1 MLVSRR
7 GVAAVLLSNVLFG
20 VLYLYSHFM
29 QPMVGSDVFAWRMV
43 AMLVA
48 LSVMMSMGGGWVA
61 LREFVSRINQQPW
74 QWLLF
79 VGSTFVVGGNLWVF
93 MWAPVN
99 GYGIDVAVGYFLLPL
114 TTLLMGMVVFGER
127 LNKWQKWAVAFA
139 GVGVMH
145 EMWAAES
152 LSWITLFC
160 CLSYPF
166 YFGIRR
172 HLQTP
177 ALVGLWMDLMLIA
190 PFAIAYLVFFSDSMT
205 LVMSQWHFTPLIIS
219 LGVFSALAM
228 CWVLYGAR
236 TLPFTLF
243 SMLTYGEPI
252 LLFVLAVVFMNAPL
266 TGSAMI
272 TYGFVWVGLMLM
284 VWDGCLQMRQ
294 QRDDKAVSEASTS
307 ASSS

>member
-1 MLVSRR
+1 
-7 GVAAVLLSNVLFG
+7 
-20 VLYLYSHFM
+20 
-29 QPMVGSDVFAWRMV
+29 
-43 AMLVA
+43 
-48 LSVMMSMGGGWVA
+48 
-61 LREFVSRINQQPW
+61 
-74 QWLLF
+74 
-79 VGSTFVVGGNLWVF
+79 
-93 MWAPVN
+93 
-99 GYGIDVAVGYFLLPL
+99 
-114 TTLLMGMVVFGER
+114 
-127 LNKWQKWAVAFA
+127 
-139 GVGVMH
+139 
-145 EMWAAES
+145 
-152 LSWITLFC
+152 
-160 CLSYPF
+160 
-166 YFGIRR
+166 
-172 HLQTP
+172 
-177 ALVGLWMDLMLIA
+177 MDLMLIA

-294 QRDDKAVSEASTS
+294 QRGEKAVSEASTS